1 MNYGNA
7 SDSCLPVSR
16 LALGCEPLGGTDWG
30 YVNIELV
37 MAAIGRALELGIN
50 FFDTANVYGLGLSE
64 ERLSTALGPRRH
76 DVVIATKGGVNWVPE
91 PQGRATTYLDSSP
104 KHLVEAVEASLQR
117 LRIDTIPLYFIHWPD
132 PKTPIA
138 ETMDALARCKEQGKI
153 RAVGLS
159 NFSPAQVRQ
168 AAQYM
173 KIAAVQLQYNLIDR
187 SAEAELLACC
197 RELDIRVIAYGVLA
211 QGLLTGKYTSPAV
224 FEQNDRRHRLRHFQS
239 EVIQEKMRLVDR
251 LKLVSVKYD
260 KTPAQTAIRWVL
272 DNPDVHFALAGA
284 KSPTQIEHNVGALEW
299 HLTPADYRFLSVGT
313 DEQERGA

>member
-1 MNYGNA
+1 
-7 SDSCLPVSR
+7 
-16 LALGCEPLGGTDWG
+16 
-30 YVNIELV
+30 
-37 MAAIGRALELGIN
+37 
-50 FFDTANVYGLGLSE
+50 
-64 ERLSTALGPRRH
+64 
-76 DVVIATKGGVNWVPE
+76 VIATKGGVNWLPE
-91 PQGRATTYLDSSP
+91 PQGRAKTYLDSSP

-153 RAVGLS
+153 GDVGLS
-159 NFSPAQVRQ
+159 NFSPSQVRQ

-187 SAEAELLACC
+187 SGEAELLACC
-197 RELDIRVIAYGVLA
+197 RELDIHVIAYGVLA
-211 QGLLTGKYTSPAV
+211 QGLLTGKYPSPPV

-239 EVIQEKMRLVDR
+239 DVIQEKMKFVER

-299 HLTPADYRFLSVGT
+299 HLTPADYRFLSLGT
-313 DEQERGA
+313 DEQERGL